1 MENSNAGPD
10 LRKKARFYFV
20 TGYVFL
26 IAMALFWSVDDSL
39 IFIFLGIA
47 VYFFYLGIHAW
58 PKKNT
63 KEPFQTS
70 GYQTRTENSE
80 FASVLK
86 NVFRKQ
92 HQSASPSVKPFSK
105 TGTSESNRRVTTLV
119 ILAIF
124 ATFLI
129 FFIGSIFSNS
139 DNGYDATAY
148 FQTAE
153 QQYWNGNYDSAYLNY
168 RRALTLND
176 KYAEAMVG
184 YGNVMM
190 MRNQYDSAMIMFDK
204 ALEIEPHFNAAAYN
218 KALVYY
224 NQQKYDES
232 INVLNPVLE
241 SNPEY
246 YDGMLL
252 AGDSYYAKKKYD
264 EALAWY
270 EIAYENGGERSVNLC
285 HIMGYIYDTK
295 GDYSKAIDLYK
306 EVLSYDSTVVNI
318 HQRLGELLPNEEG
331 NFYRTQVVKLQ
342 QQ

>member
-1 MENSNAGPD
+1 MENSNSEPD

-20 TGYVFL
+20 TGYGFL

-39 IFIFLGIA
+39 IFIFLGVG
-47 VYFFYLGIHAW
+47 VYFFYLGFHAW

-63 KEPFQTS
+63 KEAFRAS
-70 GYQTRTENSE
+70 GYQTTEEKPEFSE
-80 FASVLK
+80 VLK
-86 NVFRKQ
+86 NVFWKQ
-92 HQSASPSVKPFSK
+92 QKPINPSVKPFSK

-129 FFIGSIFSNS
+129 FFIGSIFSSS
-139 DNGYDATAY
+139 DNSYEATTY
-148 FQTAE
+148 FQNAE

-176 KYAEAMVG
+176 KYTEALVG

-204 ALEIEPHFNAAAYN
+204 ALEIDPDFNAATYN

-241 SNPEY
+241 SNPKY
-246 YDGMLL
+246 YAGMLL
-252 AGDSYYAKKKYD
+252 AGDSYYAQKKYD

-270 EIAYENGGERSVNLC
+270 EIAYEKGGERSVNLC

-306 EVLSYDSTVVNI
+306 EALSYDSTVVNI
-318 HQRLGELLPNEEG
+318 NQRLGELLPNDEG

>member
-1 MENSNAGPD
+1 MENSNPTPE
-10 LRKKARFYFV
+10 RHRKARFYLI

-39 IFIFLGIA
+39 IYIFLGVA
-47 VYFFYLGIHAW
+47 VYFFYLGFHAW
-58 PKKNT
+58 PKNNQ
-63 KEPFQTS
+63 EASHAS
-70 GYQTRTENSE
+70 GYQPSAGKSG
-80 FASVLK
+80 FSDVLK
-86 NVFRKQ
+86 SVFQRQ
-92 HQSASPSVKPFSK
+92 QQSANPGEKQASK
-105 TGTSESNRRVTTLV
+105 TGTPESNRRVTTIVL
-119 ILAIF
+119 LAIF

-129 FFIGSIFSNS
+129 FFIGSIFSSS
-139 DNGYDATAY
+139 DDWDDATTY

-153 QQYWNGNYDSAYLNY
+153 QQYWNENYDSAYLNY
-168 RRALTLND
+168 RRALTLNEE
-176 KYAEAMVG
+176 YTEAIVG

-190 MRNQYDSAMIMFDK
+190 MRNQYDSAIMMFDR
-204 ALEIEPHFNAAAYN
+204 ALKIDPDFNPAIYN

-232 INVLNPVLE
+232 IAVLDPVLK

-252 AGDSYYAKKKYD
+252 IGDGYYAQKRYE
-264 EALAWY
+264 EALTWY
-270 EIAYENGGERSVNLC
+270 ENAYEKGGERSVNLC

-295 GDYSKAIDLYK
+295 GNYSRAIDLYK
-306 EVLSYDSTVVNI
+306 EALSYDSTVVNI

-342 QQ
+342 EQ